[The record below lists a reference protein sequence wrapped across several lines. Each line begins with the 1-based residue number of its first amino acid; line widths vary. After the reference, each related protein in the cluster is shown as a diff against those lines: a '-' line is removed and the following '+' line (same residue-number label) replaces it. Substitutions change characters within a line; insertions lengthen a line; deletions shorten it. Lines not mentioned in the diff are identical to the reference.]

1 MRVEAAESFI
11 ISKLRNELPASL
23 TYHTIDHTQYV
34 LKRALEI
41 AASESVHGHELDLL
55 RTAAL
60 FHDAGFIEKYAGH
73 EEVSCLMARGFLP
86 QFEYSDQEVESVCE
100 LIMATR
106 MPQAPGSHL
115 AEILCDADLY
125 YLGTD
130 EYGSLAEKLYPEFL
144 DQGFVKNKMEWQ
156 RQQVSFLEKHRYF
169 TKTAKEKLSM
179 KQEKNLILL
188 KAKTESPHTLKHHE
202 STLGDIALIIFG
214 VVITAFALKGFLVPN
229 HFFDGG
235 ITGIS
240 LLIHE
245 AYHFNLAY
253 VIVLA
258 NIPFII
264 MSMLAINKGFA
275 IKTFCCIALLG
286 ICLLYPNFPVIT
298 DDKLLISIF
307 GGFFL
312 GLGIGLTM
320 RAGCAVDGIE
330 VLALYTLRRS
340 SFTISEIILAL
351 NIIIF
356 SLAAFRY
363 GIPVALY
370 SMLTYFTASKTIDYV
385 IEGIEAY
392 TGVTIISGKS
402 EEIKHQLVN
411 TLGRGITV
419 YKGERGYLPGRFD
432 VHDDC
437 DIIFTIITR
446 LELRKLKN
454 TVSSIDPNAFVFAS
468 TIKETSGG
476 IIKRRHV
483 H

>member
-1 MRVEAAESFI
+1 MQLEAAGSFI
-11 ISKLRNELPASL
+11 IAKLEKELPAYLS
-23 TYHTIDHTQYV
+23 YHNVGHTQSV
-34 LKRALEI
+34 LKHSQQL
-41 AASESVHGHELDLL
+41 AASESISGEDLDILS
-55 RTAAL
+55 TAAL
-60 FHDAGFIEKYAGH
+60 FHDAGFIEKYTGH
-73 EEVSCLMARGFLP
+73 EEVSCQYVRQFLP
-86 QFEYSDQEVESVCE
+86 QFDYSAVQIERVCE
-100 LIMATR
+100 LIMATKV
-106 MPQAPGSHL
+106 PQTPKNHL
-115 AEILCDADLY
+115 AKILCDADLY

-130 EYGSLAEKLYPEFL
+130 DYGVVAEKLYPEFL
-144 DQGFVKNKMEWQ
+144 KEGIANDKMEWQ
-156 RQQVSFLEKHRYF
+156 RQQIAFLESHTYF
-169 TKTAKEKLSM
+169 TTTAQEQLSG
-179 KQEKNLILL
+179 KQKKNLILL
-188 KAKTESPHTLKHHE
+188 KARTESPHTLKHHE
-202 STLGDIALIIFG
+202 STISDILLIIAG
-214 VVITAFALKGFLVPN
+214 VIITSFALQGFLVPN
-229 HFFDGG
+229 KFFDGG

-245 AYHFNLAY
+245 IYHINLAY

-258 NIPFII
+258 NLPFVI
-264 MSMLAINKGFA
+264 MSAYAINKGFA
-275 IKTFCCIALLG
+275 IKTFFCVVLLS
-286 ICLLYPNFPVIT
+286 ICLLYPGFPVIT
-298 DDKLLISIF
+298 EDKLLISIF

-340 SFTISEIILAL
+340 SFTISEIILGL

-356 SLAAFRY
+356 SMAAFKF

-385 IEGIEAY
+385 IEGIQAY

-402 EEIKHQLVN
+402 EEVKHRLVN
-411 TLGRGITV
+411 ELGRGITV
-419 YKGERGYLPGRFD
+419 YKGERGYLPGKFD

-454 TVSSIDPNAFVFAS
+454 MVTEVDPNAFVFAS

>member
-1 MRVEAAESFI
+1 MQVEEAGAFI
-11 ISKLRNELPASL
+11 IDKLGKELPAYL
-23 TYHTIDHTQYV
+23 MYHNVEHTLQV
-34 LKRALEI
+34 LKHAQAI
-41 AASESVHGHELDLL
+41 ATAEGITGHKRDLL
-55 RTAAL
+55 YTAAYY
-60 FHDAGFIEKYAGH
+60 HDTGFMEAYTGH
-73 EEVSCLMARGFLP
+73 EEVSCRIASESLP
-86 QFEYSDQEVESVCE
+86 AFGYSPSEIQEVCDT
-100 LIMATR
+100 IMATKI
-106 MPQAPGSHL
+106 PQQPKTPI

-130 EYGSLAEKLYPEFL
+130 DYGLMTEKLYPEFHRE
-144 DQGFVKNKMEWQ
+144 GIVKSKAAWQ
-156 RQQVSFLEKHRYF
+156 RQQIDFLASHQYF
-169 TKTAKEKLSM
+169 TQTAILQLSA
-179 KQEKNLILL
+179 KQDRNLIQLR
-188 KAKTESPHTLKHHE
+188 AKTESPHTIKHHE
-202 STLGDIALIIFG
+202 STIEDFLLIVFG
-214 VVITAFALKGFLVPN
+214 VIITSFALKGFLVPN

-245 AYHFNLAY
+245 LYHFNLAY

-264 MSMLAINKGFA
+264 MSMYAINRGFA
-275 IKTFCCIALLG
+275 IKTFFCIVLLG
-286 ICLLYPNFPVIT
+286 ICLLYPGFPVIT
-298 DDKLLISIF
+298 SDKLLVAIF

-312 GLGIGLTM
+312 GMGIGLTM

-340 SFTISEIILAL
+340 SFTISEIILGL

-356 SLAAFRY
+356 SLAAFQF
-363 GIPVALY
+363 GIQTALY

-385 IEGIEAY
+385 IEGIQAY

-402 EEIKHQLVN
+402 DEIKHRLVN
-411 TLGRGITV
+411 ELGRGITV

-454 TVSSIDPNAFVFAS
+454 MVSDVDPNAFVFAS

-476 IIKRRHV
+476 VLKRRHL

>member
-1 MRVEAAESFI
+1 MQVEAAGSFI
-11 ISKLRNELPASL
+11 LDKLEKELPSHL
-23 TYHTIDHTQYV
+23 SYHNIDHSRHV
-34 LKRALEI
+34 LKNVLEL
-41 AASESVHGHELDLL
+41 AYSEGITGEDLDILS
-55 RTAAL
+55 TAAL
-60 FHDAGFIEKYAGH
+60 FHDSGFIEKYIGH
-73 EEVSCLMARGFLP
+73 EEVSCQIAAKFLP
-86 QFEYSDQEVESVCE
+86 QFDYTDAQVTRICE
-100 LIMATR
+100 LIMATKI
-106 MPQAPGSHL
+106 PQTPNEHL
-115 AEILCDADLY
+115 AQILCDADLY

-130 EYGSLAEKLYPEFL
+130 DYGIMAEKLYPEFIRE
-144 DQGFVKNKMEWQ
+144 GIASNKMEWQ
-156 RQQVSFLEKHRYF
+156 RQQISFLETHKYF
-169 TKTAKEKLSM
+169 TKSAQEQLSG
-179 KQEKNLILL
+179 KQKKNLILL
-188 KAKTESPHTLKHHE
+188 QAKTESPHTIKHHE
-202 STLGDIALIIFG
+202 STLSDVILIIAG
-214 VVITAFALKGFLVPN
+214 VIITSFALKSFLVPN
-229 HFFDGG
+229 NFFDGG

-245 AYHFNLAY
+245 FYHFNLAY

-258 NIPFII
+258 NIPFVI
-264 MSMLAINKGFA
+264 MSAYAINKGFA
-275 IKTFCCIALLG
+275 IKTFFCVVLLG
-286 ICLLYPNFPVIT
+286 ACLLYPGFPLVT
-298 DDKLLISIF
+298 NDKLLVSIF

-340 SFTISEIILAL
+340 SFTISEIILGL

-356 SLAAFRY
+356 SLAAFKY
-363 GIPVALY
+363 GLDTALY

-385 IEGIEAY
+385 IEGIQAY

-402 EEIKHQLVN
+402 DELKHKLVN
-411 TLGRGITV
+411 ELGRGITV
-419 YKGERGYLPGRFD
+419 YKGERGYLPGKFD

-454 TVSSIDPNAFVFAS
+454 MVAEVDPNAFVFAN

>member
-1 MRVEAAESFI
+1 MQVEAAGSFI
-11 ISKLRNELPASL
+11 IAKLEKELPQYLS
-23 TYHTIDHTQYV
+23 YHNVDHTHAV
-34 LKRALEI
+34 LKNALELARAEGI
-41 AASESVHGHELDLL
+41 AGEELDILS
-55 RTAAL
+55 TAAL
-60 FHDAGFIEKYAGH
+60 FHDSGFIEKYVGH
-73 EEVSCLMARGFLP
+73 EQVSCSYARRWLP
-86 QFEYSDQEVESVCE
+86 QFDYSNPQIEAVCE
-100 LIMATR
+100 LIMGTKV
-106 MPQAPGSHL
+106 PQSPKNKLS
-115 AEILCDADLY
+115 EILCDADLY

-130 EYGSLAEKLYPEFL
+130 DYGIVAEKLFPEFL
-144 DQGFVKNKMEWQ
+144 QEGIATDKMEWQ
-156 RQQVSFLEKHRYF
+156 RQQISFLKSHKYF
-169 TKTAKEKLSM
+169 TKTAKELLSD

-188 KAKTESPHTLKHHE
+188 EEKTESPHTLKQHE
-202 STLGDIALIIFG
+202 STISDVILILVG
-214 VVITAFALKGFLVPN
+214 VVITSFALKSFLVPN

-235 ITGIS
+235 VTGIS

-245 AYHFNLAY
+245 LYHFNLAY
-253 VIVLA
+253 VILLA
-258 NIPFII
+258 NVPFMI
-264 MSMLAINKGFA
+264 MSAYAINKGFA
-275 IKTFCCIALLG
+275 IKTFFCIALLAL
-286 ICLLYPNFPVIT
+286 CLLYPGFPIVT
-298 DDKLLISIF
+298 DDKLLVSIF

-340 SFTISEIILAL
+340 SFTISEIILGI

-356 SLAAFRY
+356 SLAAFKF
-363 GIPVALY
+363 GLDKALY

-385 IEGIEAY
+385 IEGIQAY

-402 EEIKHQLVN
+402 EEVKHRLVN
-411 TLGRGITV
+411 ELGRGITV
-419 YKGERGYLPGRFD
+419 YKGERGYLPGKFD

-454 TVSSIDPNAFVFAS
+454 MVTEVDPNAFVFAN

-476 IIKRRHV
+476 IMKRRHV

>member
-1 MRVEAAESFI
+1 MQVEAAGSFI
-11 ISKLRNELPASL
+11 ITKLEKELPGYLS
-23 TYHTIDHTQYV
+23 YHNVGHTNKV
-34 LKRALEI
+34 LKHTLEI
-41 AASESVHGHELDLL
+41 AALEGIGGEDLDLL
-55 RTAAL
+55 STAAL
-60 FHDAGFIEKYAGH
+60 FHDAGFIKKYTGH
-73 EEVSCLMARGFLP
+73 EEVSCEMAKQFLP
-86 QFEYSDQEVESVCE
+86 QFDYSDAQVERICG

-106 MPQAPGSHL
+106 IPQTPQDRL

-125 YLGTD
+125 YIGTD
-130 EYGSLAEKLYPEFL
+130 DYGIMAEKLYPEFL
-144 DQGFVKNKMEWQ
+144 KEGIANNKMEWQ
-156 RQQVSFLEKHRYF
+156 RQQIEFLESHTYF
-169 TKTAKEKLSM
+169 TKRAQEKLSG
-179 KQEKNLILL
+179 KQKKNLIVL
-188 KAKTESPHTLKHHE
+188 KARTESAHTIKHHE
-202 STLGDIALIIFG
+202 STFSDALLMLLGVLI
-214 VVITAFALKGFLVPN
+214 TSFALKSFLVPN
-229 HFFDGG
+229 KFFDGG
-235 ITGIS
+235 VTGIS

-245 AYHFNLAY
+245 LTHFNLAY
-253 VIVLA
+253 VIILA
-258 NIPFII
+258 NIPFIV
-264 MSMLAINKGFA
+264 MSIFAVNKGFA
-275 IKTFCCIALLG
+275 IKTSFCILLLS
-286 ICLLYPNFPVIT
+286 ICLLYNGFPVIT
-298 DDKLLISIF
+298 DDKLLVSIF

-340 SFTISEIILAL
+340 SFTISEIILGL

-356 SLAAFRY
+356 SLAAFEF
-363 GIPVALY
+363 GMPTALY

-385 IEGIEAY
+385 IEGIQAY

-402 EEIKHQLVN
+402 DELKHRLVN
-411 TLGRGITV
+411 ELGRGITV
-419 YKGERGYLPGRFD
+419 YKGERGYLPGKFD

-454 TVSSIDPNAFVFAS
+454 MVTEVDPNAFVFAS

>member
-1 MRVEAAESFI
+1 MQVEAAINFI
-11 ISKLRNELPASL
+11 IEKLKKELPSSL
-23 TYHTIDHTQYV
+23 VYHNIQHTQAV
-34 LKRALEI
+34 LKHSIELAKLEGIGEDDLAL
-41 AASESVHGHELDLL
+41 LK
-55 RTAAL
+55 TAAA
-60 FHDAGFIEKYAGH
+60 FHDAGFIDIYNGHEEISCKYAG
-73 EEVSCLMARGFLP
+73 ELLP
-86 QFEYSDQEVESVCE
+86 QFEYTTDEILQIQE
-100 LIMATR
+100 LIRATNV
-106 MPQAPGSHL
+106 PQRPTNIL
-115 AEILCDADLY
+115 AQILCDADLY

-130 EYGSLAEKLYPEFL
+130 DYGIFSQKLYTEFL
-144 DQGFVKNKMEWQ
+144 AQEMVRDKMDWQ
-156 RQQVSFLEKHRYF
+156 RQQIAFLSSHEYF
-169 TKTAKEKLSM
+169 TKTAQAKLFD
-179 KQEKNLILL
+179 KQKKNQIVLE
-188 KAKTESPHTLKHHE
+188 ANTESAHTIKHHE
-202 STLGDIALIIFG
+202 STFMDILVIIAG
-214 VVITAFALKGFLVPN
+214 VMITAFALKGFLVPN
-229 HFFDGG
+229 KFFDGG

-245 AYHFNLAY
+245 LYHFNLAY
-253 VIVLA
+253 IIVLA

-264 MSMLAINKGFA
+264 MAAYAVNRGFA
-275 IKTFCCIALLG
+275 IKSFFCIALLG
-286 ICLLYPNFPVIT
+286 VCLLYPNFPVVT
-298 DDKLLISIF
+298 DDKLLVSVF

-340 SFTISEIILAL
+340 SFTISEIILGL

-356 SLAAFRY
+356 SLAAFEF
-363 GIPVALY
+363 GPQTALY

-385 IEGIEAY
+385 IEGVQAY

-402 EEIKHQLVN
+402 EELKHKLVN
-411 TLGRGITV
+411 ELGRGITV
-419 YKGERGYLPGRFD
+419 YKGERGYLPGKFD

-446 LELRKLKN
+446 LEMRKLKN
-454 TVSSIDPNAFVFAS
+454 MVADTDPNAFVFAS

>member
-1 MRVEAAESFI
+1 MQVEAAGSFI
-11 ISKLRNELPASL
+11 IDKLTKELPPYLS
-23 TYHTIDHTQYV
+23 YHNVGHTKQV
-34 LKRALEI
+34 LKHCLEI
-41 AASESVHGHELDLL
+41 AASEGVSGEDLDILS
-55 RTAAL
+55 TAAL
-60 FHDAGFIEKYAGH
+60 FHDAGFIEKYIGH
-73 EEVSCLMARGFLP
+73 EEVSCQYAKQYLP
-86 QFEYSDQEVESVCE
+86 RFDYSEKEIEKICA
-100 LIMATR
+100 LIMATKV
-106 MPQAPGSHL
+106 PQSPKDHL

-130 EYGSLAEKLYPEFL
+130 DYGIVAEKLYPEFL
-144 DQGFVKNKMEWQ
+144 KEGIATNKMEWQ
-156 RQQVSFLEKHRYF
+156 RQQVAFLASHTYF
-169 TKTAKEKLSM
+169 TETAQEQLFA
-179 KQEKNLILL
+179 KQQKNLILL
-188 KAKTESPHTLKHHE
+188 QAKTESPHTLKQHE
-202 STLGDIALIIFG
+202 STISDVLLILLGVII
-214 VVITAFALKGFLVPN
+214 TSFALKGFLVPN
-229 HFFDGG
+229 KFFDGG

-245 AYHFNLAY
+245 LYHINLAY

-258 NIPFII
+258 NLPFVII
-264 MSMLAINKGFA
+264 SAYAINKGFA
-275 IKTFCCIALLG
+275 IKTFFCIVLLSL
-286 ICLLYPNFPVIT
+286 CLLYPGFPVIT

-340 SFTISEIILAL
+340 SFTISEIILGL

-356 SLAAFRY
+356 SLAAFEF
-363 GIPVALY
+363 GIQTALY

-385 IEGIEAY
+385 IEGIQAY

-402 EEIKHQLVN
+402 DEVKHRLVN
-411 TLGRGITV
+411 ELGRGITV
-419 YKGERGYLPGRFD
+419 YKGERGYLPGKFD

-454 TVSSIDPNAFVFAS
+454 MVTEVDPNAFVFAS